1 MGGGIYSTGNVIVD
15 EYAKLSITGN
25 IIPQMWYRTVV
36 RESGKP
42 NLTAIVI
49 LADICYWYKPT
60 EIRDESTGQ
69 VIAVKKK
76 FKSDLLQRSYQ
87 QISEQFGISK
97 KEATNAIV
105 FLEKMGVVRR
115 VFRTVTINGLVVNN
129 VLYLELVVNKLRE
142 ITYPENKMQKS
153 VPIERDRG
161 KTEKCGIVSEKTERG
176 QVSTTKEGAV
186 TFERERVSLSEERPA
201 AALSQEASQT
211 EGRLSSSKVD
221 TNTEITTK
229 ITNRDYTNPIISY
242 QATEIMFKK
251 QIDYDAIWI
260 DRPFERDQLD
270 EIVAIAVDVLTS
282 SAETIR
288 INREDRPV
296 EIVQSVY
303 RKLQKGAVEL
313 VMESIKTCKRKATN
327 IRAVI
332 LTALYNAAMTT
343 SSYYNNLF
351 AYNEALP

>member
-36 RESGKP
+36 RDSGKP

-186 TFERERVSLSEERPA
+186 PFERERVSLSEGRPA

-211 EGRLSSSKVD
+211 EGRLSSSNVD

-332 LTALYNAAMTT
+332 ITALYNAAMTT

>member
-36 RESGKP
+36 RDSGKP

-69 VIAVKKK
+69 AIAVKKK

-153 VPIERDRG
+153 VSIERDRG

-186 TFERERVSLSEERPA
+186 PFERERVSLSE
-201 AALSQEASQT
+201 
-211 EGRLSSSKVD
+211 GRLSSSNVD

-229 ITNRDYTNPIISY
+229 ITNRDYTNPIIS
-242 QATEIMFKK
+242 
-251 QIDYDAIWI
+251 
-260 DRPFERDQLD
+260 
-270 EIVAIAVDVLTS
+270 
-282 SAETIR
+282 
-288 INREDRPV
+288 
-296 EIVQSVY
+296 
-303 RKLQKGAVEL
+303 
-313 VMESIKTCKRKATN
+313 
-327 IRAVI
+327 
-332 LTALYNAAMTT
+332 
-343 SSYYNNLF
+343 
-351 AYNEALP
+351 

>member
-36 RESGKP
+36 RDSGKP

-105 FLEKMGVVRR
+105 IIEKMGVVRR

-186 TFERERVSLSEERPA
+186 PFERERVSLSEGRPA

-211 EGRLSSSKVD
+211 EGRLSSSNVD

-332 LTALYNAAMTT
+332 ITALYNAAMTT

>member
-1 MGGGIYSTGNVIVD
+1 MGGGIYSTGNIIVD

-36 RESGKP
+36 RDSGKP

-60 EIRDESTGQ
+60 EIRDENTGQ
-69 VIAVKKK
+69 IIAVKKK

-105 FLEKMGVVRR
+105 FLEKMGVVKR
-115 VFRTVTINGLVVNN
+115 VFRTVTINGLVLNN

-142 ITYPENKMQKS
+142 ITYPEEKIEKPLPM
-153 VPIERDRG
+153 ERDRG
-161 KTEKCGIVSEKTERG
+161 KTEKWDISPGKTGEG
-176 QVSTTKEGAV
+176 QVDIIKEGAV
-186 TFERERVSLSEERPA
+186 SFERERVSLSQGGPALLINQGVSHTEE
-201 AALSQEASQT
+201 
-211 EGRLSSSKVD
+211 GLSSSVGE

-229 ITNRDYTNPIISY
+229 SINKDYTNPIISY
-242 QATEIMFKK
+242 QATEIMFKN

-260 DRPFERDQLD
+260 DRPFERDQLN
-270 EIVAIAVDVLTS
+270 EIVSIAVDVLTS
-282 SAETIR
+282 SAKTIR

-303 RKLQKGAVEL
+303 RKLNKGAVEL
-313 VMESIKTCKRKATN
+313 VMESIKTCRSKATN

-332 LTALYNAAMTT
+332 MTALYNAAMTT
-343 SSYYNNLF
+343 NSYYNNLF

>member
-36 RESGKP
+36 RDSGKP

-161 KTEKCGIVSEKTERG
+161 KTEKYGIVTEKAERG
-176 QVSTTKEGAV
+176 QVSATKEGAV
-186 TFERERVSLSEERPA
+186 PFERERVSLSEGRPA
-201 AALSQEASQT
+201 AALNQEASQT
-211 EGRLSSSKVD
+211 EGRLSSSNVD

-332 LTALYNAAMTT
+332 ITALYNAAMTT

>member
-1 MGGGIYSTGNVIVD
+1 MGGSIYSTGNVIVD

-25 IIPQMWYRTVV
+25 IIPQMWYRTIV
-36 RESGKP
+36 RDSGKP

-60 EIRDESTGQ
+60 EIRHENTGQ

-97 KEATNAIV
+97 KEATNAII
-105 FLEKMGVVRR
+105 FLEKLGVVRR

-129 VLYLELVVNKLRE
+129 VLYLELIVTKLHE
-142 ITYPENKMQKS
+142 ITYPAEKIEITSPAKRDMKKAEKQNI
-153 VPIERDRG
+153 VPEEMG
-161 KTEKCGIVSEKTERG
+161 SG
-176 QVSTTKEGAV
+176 QVSTMGEGPIP
-186 TFERERVSLSEERPA
+186 FERERVSLSEGRPT
-201 AALSQEASQT
+201 ALFDQETSQIE
-211 EGRLSSSKVD
+211 ERLSTLNVE

-229 ITNRDYTNPIISY
+229 NTNIDYINPIISY
-242 QATEIMFKK
+242 QTIEIMFKD
-251 QIDYDAIWI
+251 QIDYDAICM
-260 DRPFERDQLD
+260 DRPFERDQLN

-282 SAETIR
+282 SAKTIR

-303 RKLQKGAVEL
+303 RKLQKGSVEL
-313 VMESIKTCKRKATN
+313 VMESIKTCRSKALN

-332 LTALYNAAMTT
+332 MTALYNAAMTT

-351 AYNEALP
+351 AFNEALP